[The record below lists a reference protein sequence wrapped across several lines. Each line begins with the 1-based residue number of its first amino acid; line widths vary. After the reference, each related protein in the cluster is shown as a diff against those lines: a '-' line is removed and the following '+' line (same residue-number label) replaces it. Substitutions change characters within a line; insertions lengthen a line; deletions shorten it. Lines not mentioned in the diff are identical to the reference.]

1 MDAHKALITDIFN
14 NSTLLEIPFFQRS
27 YVWKED
33 LWSRLID
40 DMEFITKTRKTHF
53 LGSIILKE
61 GKAPEPDAQFT
72 KRTTVVDGQQRL
84 TTFLLFLKVLS
95 LKTGQTMWFDFQF
108 RITGQ
113 EIALRHGKNDV
124 DAFDK
129 VMSQESP
136 DKVENSGNSRVI
148 EAYNFFL
155 DHIDTQ
161 KLNLMLI
168 ATNTMFVKIDLAAN
182 EDEQQIFDTLNS
194 LGVNLTTSELLKN
207 YFFSRETVKDY
218 QDKWESVFE
227 KDDETKAYWDME
239 IETGRVKRAMI
250 DIFFDAFFQ
259 MFIQDRK
266 YNISTE
272 DRLMY
277 DRLDNLS
284 QSYQHFINT
293 YCAGDK
299 NVVLSELK
307 KYANKFRE
315 IFNPDYCNM
324 AVPAT
329 WGIERLNIVIFGLKT
344 TTLIPYTLYI
354 AVNATDQAELDAMC
368 GVLESYILRRMIIH
382 ATTKNYNRNF
392 TTLIMNGI
400 KDRDSLVERLVN
412 STDTTMF
419 VPSDDE
425 VKEGVEKAK
434 LVNLQTKGILYLI
447 ESRIRPGNSS
457 TAILGFNNYS
467 LEHLMPKKW
476 RNNWAA
482 CASDEEA
489 RDRDSK
495 LLTLG
500 NLAIITQSLNS
511 SIRDADWS
519 MKKSGKKNK
528 PGLDECA
535 TGLTT
540 MNDVLKK
547 DEWTEADISERGN
560 WLSDQ
565 AIQVWKIS

>member
-1 MDAHKALITDIFN
+1 M
-14 NSTLLEIPFFQRS
+14 R
-27 YVWKED
+27 
-33 LWSRLID
+33 
-40 DMEFITKTRKTHF
+40 
-53 LGSIILKE
+53 
-61 GKAPEPDAQFT
+61 
-72 KRTTVVDGQQRL
+72 
-84 TTFLLFLKVLS
+84 
-95 LKTGQTMWFDFQF
+95 
-108 RITGQ
+108 
-113 EIALRHGKNDV
+113 
-124 DAFDK
+124 
-129 VMSQESP
+129 
-136 DKVENSGNSRVI
+136 RVI
-148 EAYNFFL
+148 EAYNYFI
-155 DHIDTQ
+155 DHIDTE
-161 KLNLMLI
+161 KLDLMLI
-168 ATNTMFVKIDLAAN
+168 ATNTMFVKIDLSAN

-207 YFFSRETVKDY
+207 YFFSRETIEDY
-218 QDKWESVFE
+218 QDKWASVFE
-227 KDDETKAYWDME
+227 KDDETRAYWDFE

-299 NVVLSELK
+299 TIVLLELK
-307 KYANKFRE
+307 KYANKFKE

-324 AVPAT
+324 TIPSV

-344 TTLIPYTLYI
+344 TTVIPYVLYI
-354 AVNATDQAELDAMC
+354 AANATDPDEFNAMC
-368 GVLESYILRRMIIH
+368 GVLESYIMRRMIVH

-392 TTLIMNGI
+392 TTLIMSGI
-400 KDRDSLVERLVN
+400 KDKETLVDRLLN
-412 STDTTMF
+412 SMDTTMY
-419 VPSDDE
+419 VPGDDE
-425 VKEGVEKAK
+425 IRDEVEKAK

-447 ESRIRPGNSS
+447 ESRIRPRNSS

-482 CASDEEA
+482 CESDEEA
-489 RDRDSK
+489 RERDSK

-540 MNDVLKK
+540 VHDVLKK
-547 DEWTEADISERGN
+547 DKWTEEDISKRGD
-560 WLSDQ
+560 WLAGQ
-565 AIQVWKIS
+565 AIQVWKIDR